1 MLKAENKINPGRDA
15 MKIFGTWFM
24 APIVFE
30 NLNYEVMAEI
40 RVYADAIK
48 LGDTIAIE
56 YNEDLDRFEGMGRT
70 LIKVAHKVPTRTKNK
85 KIQWLWAE
93 RDVYLSDL
101 VAMIHNQDEQAKL
114 SSTELPENYVVGVI
128 KC

>member
-24 APIVFE
+24 TPIVFE
-30 NLNYEVMAEI
+30 NLNYDVMAEI

-48 LGDTIAIE
+48 FGDTIVIE

-70 LIKVAHKVPTRTKNK
+70 LIKVAHKIPARTKTK

-101 VAMIHNQDEQAKL
+101 IAMIHNQDEQAKL
-114 SSTELPENYVVGVI
+114 SSSELPENYVVGVI

>member
-1 MLKAENKINPGRDA
+1 MLKAENKINPGRDT

-24 APIVFE
+24 APFVFE

-48 LGDTIAIE
+48 LGDTIVIE

-70 LIKVAHKVPTRTKNK
+70 LIKVAHKIPTRTKSK

-128 KC
+128 K

>member
-1 MLKAENKINPGRDA
+1 MLSAQEKINPGRNG

-24 APIVFE
+24 VPIVFE
-30 NLNYEVMAEI
+30 KLNYEVMAEI
-40 RVYADAIK
+40 RVYSDDIK
-48 LGDTIAIE
+48 LNDLVTIG
-56 YNEDLDRFEGMGRT
+56 YNDDLDRFEGMGKT
-70 LIKVAHKVPTRTKNK
+70 LVKVAHKIPTRTKTK

-101 VAMIHNQDEQAKL
+101 MAMCHNQDEQAKI
-114 SSTELPENYVVGVI
+114 SSTELPENYIVGVI

>member
-24 APIVFE
+24 APIKFE
-30 NLNYEVMAEI
+30 KMDYDVMAEI

-48 LGDTIAIE
+48 LGDTITVE
-56 YNEDLDRFEGMGRT
+56 YNEELERFEGLGRT
-70 LIKVAHKVPTRTKNK
+70 LIKVAHKIPTRTKTK

-93 RDVYLSDL
+93 RDVYLSDIM
-101 VAMIHNQDEQAKL
+101 AMIHNQDEQAKL
-114 SSTELPENYVVGVI
+114 SSTELPENYIVGVI
-128 KC
+128 K

>member
-1 MLKAENKINPGRDA
+1 MLKAENKINPGGDT

-24 APIVFE
+24 APIKFE
-30 NLNYEVMAEI
+30 KMDYDVMAEI

-48 LGDTIAIE
+48 LGDTIAVE

-70 LIKVAHKVPTRTKNK
+70 LIKVAHKIPTRTKTK

-101 VAMIHNQDEQAKL
+101 VAMIHNQDEQAKV
-114 SSTELPENYVVGVI
+114 SSTELPENYIVGVI
-128 KC
+128 K

>member
-24 APIVFE
+24 AQIVFE
-30 NLNYEVMAEI
+30 NLNYDVMAEI
-40 RVYADAIK
+40 RVYADAVK
-48 LGDTIAIE
+48 LGDTIAVE

-70 LIKVAHKVPTRTKNK
+70 LIKVAHKIPTRTKTK

-93 RDVYLSDL
+93 RDVYLSDIM
-101 VAMIHNQDEQAKL
+101 AMIHNQDEQAKL
-114 SSTELPENYVVGVI
+114 SSTELPENYIVGVI
-128 KC
+128 K